1 MFRKVKY
8 VKYNLE
14 TFVRNVL
21 LRKENDMNEKESE
34 YYCQQHVCSQIN
46 ECMRSWKNMP
56 RGTIFVTMVY
66 SENKNGNCKYYTE
79 ELIQGVEKE

>member
-1 MFRKVKY
+1 M
-8 VKYNLE
+8 
-14 TFVRNVL
+14 RNVL

-56 RGTIFVTMVY
+56 RGIIFKTKTY
-66 SENKNGNCKYYTE
+66 HEHQQTGCPHFTNKSIKGET
-79 ELIQGVEKE
+79 L